1 MAQLLERVELI
12 HNQISIRIELVAL
25 ILIVLVAAFF
35 RLYNLDEIPP
45 GLHYDEAF
53 YGIDALSILQ
63 EREYPIFFMENFG
76 REPLFSYLVAISIY
90 LLGASALSIRA
101 VSAVAGIV
109 TVLALYFLVKEI
121 FSPEGDS
128 VSRYRGLLAAFIL
141 ATSYWHVNFS
151 REGLRAILV
160 PLFEVLTFYFLWR
173 GFRRGEEVS
182 FACSGF
188 FLGASL
194 YTYQAARLLP
204 PFLILLLA
212 YRLLSD
218 RGFWRRYGRGLLLL
232 FAVALITFAPLGYY
246 FLRHPVGFTL
256 RVRQASAVTPDE
268 GWDKAGR
275 TLLTNTAKSLA
286 MFSLRGDDDPRNNLP
301 GRPALDA
308 FLSVGFL
315 LGSTFALVRIR
326 KPAYAFLAFW
336 LGIMLLPTILSDYAP
351 HYKRAI
357 GVTPALAI
365 LTADGI
371 LALKEGVQRFIRP
384 QTMPM
389 QRGVYFI
396 TLLVIGGG
404 LVGSALDTYHDY
416 FMTWGKEDG
425 LYYSFD
431 VGLVSMAEYVDRLPS
446 DEKVYLS
453 PIWANHP
460 TIVFT
465 LGEKGRLKSYD
476 GRLCQVLP
484 DHSEGG
490 TTYLVVVREDGRSL
504 SLLQRYWPQGDV
516 VEEFFDWEG
525 RSYAVAY
532 RVPPGSGV
540 TVEPQH
546 PLAFDLDD
554 KVRLLGY
561 DLKAG
566 SYKPGEV
573 IGLTLYWQA
582 LMPMERDYTVFTQLL
597 GPYNPLTTGPLWGGH
612 DSRPGDGTYPTTVW
626 EAGEIVIDEYEI
638 PIQADAPPGEYQ
650 LEVGMYHLATME
662 RLPVLDDSGV
672 VQDGRILLGTL
683 RLIGERGEQR

>member
-1 MAQLLERVELI
+1 LI

-25 ILIVLVAAFF
+25 VLIVLVAAFF
-35 RLYNLDEIPP
+35 RLYDLDELPP

-53 YGIDALSILQ
+53 YGIDAVSILQ
-63 EREYPIFFMENFG
+63 GREYPIFLMENFG
-76 REPLFSYLVAISIY
+76 REPLFSYLVAVSFY
-90 LLGASALSIRA
+90 SLGVSALSIRA

-109 TVLALYFLVKEI
+109 TVPTLYFLVKEI
-121 FSPEGDS
+121 FSQGEDS
-128 VSRYRGLLAAFIL
+128 ASRYRGLLAAFIL

-173 GFRRGEEVS
+173 GIRRGEELS
-182 FACSGF
+182 FTCSGF

-204 PFLILLLA
+204 PFLVLFLA
-212 YRLLSD
+212 YRLLLNK
-218 RGFWRRYGRGLLLL
+218 GFWRGYGRGLLLL

-246 FLRHPVGFTL
+246 FLRHPAGFTL
-256 RVRQASAVTPDE
+256 RTGQASVVTPGE
-268 GWDKAGR
+268 GWDKAAR
-275 TLLTNTAKSLA
+275 TILTNTAKSLA

-315 LGSTFALVRIR
+315 LGITLALLRIE
-326 KPAYAFLAFW
+326 KPEYVFLVLW
-336 LGIMLLPTILSDYAP
+336 LGIMLVPTILSDYAP

-365 LTADGI
+365 LTANGI
-371 LALKEGVQRFIRP
+371 LALKEGVQRFTQRKTTLI
-384 QTMPM
+384 

-396 TLLVIGGG
+396 TLLAIGGG

-416 FMTWGKEDG
+416 FKTWGKEDG

-431 VGLVSMAEYVDRLPS
+431 VGMVSMAEYVGRLPS

-453 PIWANHP
+453 PLRATLP

-465 LGEKGRLKSYD
+465 LGEEGRLKSYD

-484 DHSEGG
+484 GHHSEDA

-504 SLLQRYWPQGDV
+504 ALLQRYWPQGNV
-516 VEEFFDWEG
+516 VEEFHDWEG
-525 RSYAVAY
+525 GSYAVAY
-532 RVPPGSGV
+532 QVPAGSEMA
-540 TVEPQH
+540 VEPQN
-546 PLAFDLDD
+546 PLAVNLDD

-561 DLKAG
+561 DLEAE
-566 SYKPGEV
+566 SYKPGQV
-573 IGLTLYWQA
+573 IGMTLYWQV
-582 LMPMERDYTVFTQLL
+582 LTPMEEDYTVFTHLL
-597 GPYNPLTTGPLWGGH
+597 GSYNPLTNGSLWGGH
-612 DSRPGDGTYPTTVW
+612 DTRPGGGTYPTTVW
-626 EAGEIVIDEYEI
+626 EAGEIVIDEYRI

-650 LEVGMYHLATME
+650 LEVGVYHLATME
-662 RLPVLDDSGV
+662 RLPVLDDSGAV
-672 VQDGRILLGTL
+672 RDDRILLGTL
-683 RLIGERGEQR
+683 QLVGE

>member
-1 MAQLLERVELI
+1 LI
-12 HNQISIRIELVAL
+12 HNQISIRIESVAL

-35 RLYNLDEIPP
+35 RLYDLDELPP

-53 YGIDALSILQ
+53 YGIDALGILQ
-63 EREYPIFFMENFG
+63 RREYPILGLENFG
-76 REPLFSYLVAISIY
+76 REPLFSYLVAISFY
-90 LLGASALSIRA
+90 SLGVSALSIRA
-101 VSAVAGIV
+101 VSAVVGIV
-109 TVLALYFLVKEI
+109 TVLTLYFLVKEI
-121 FSPEGDS
+121 FSQGEDS
-128 VSRYRGLLAAFIL
+128 ISRYRGLLAAFIL
-141 ATSYWHVNFS
+141 AISYWHVNFS

-160 PLFEVLTFYFLWR
+160 PLFEILTFYFLWR
-173 GFRRGEEVS
+173 GVRRGEEVS

-188 FLGASL
+188 FLGVSL
-194 YTYQAARLLP
+194 YTYQVARLLP
-204 PFLILLLA
+204 LFLILFLA
-212 YRLLSD
+212 YRLLLD
-218 RGFWRRYGRGLLLL
+218 RGFWRGYGRDLLLL
-232 FAVALITFAPLGYY
+232 FAVAFITFAPLGYY

-256 RVRQASAVTPDE
+256 RMGQASVVTPGE
-268 GWDKAGR
+268 GWDKAAR
-275 TLLTNTAKSLA
+275 TVLTNTAKSLA

-315 LGSTFALVRIR
+315 LGSALALIRIR
-326 KPAYAFLAFW
+326 KPEYAFLAFW

-365 LTADGI
+365 LTANGI
-371 LALKEGVQRFIRP
+371 LALKEGVQRFTRRKTMLIR
-384 QTMPM
+384 
-389 QRGVYFI
+389 RGVYFI

-416 FMTWGKEDG
+416 FMTWGKEAG

-431 VGLVSMAEYVDRLPS
+431 VGMVSMAEYVGRLPR

-453 PIWANHP
+453 PLRATLP

-465 LGEKGRLKSYD
+465 LREKDRLKSYD

-484 DHSEGG
+484 GHHSEDA

-516 VEEFFDWEG
+516 VKEFFDWEG
-525 RSYAVAY
+525 GSYAVAY
-532 RVPPGSGV
+532 RVPPGSGAAV
-540 TVEPQH
+540 KPQH
-546 PLAFDLDD
+546 PLAINLDD

-561 DLKAG
+561 DLKAE
-566 SYKPGEV
+566 SYKLGEA

-582 LMPMERDYTVFTQLL
+582 LTAMEKDYTVFTHLL
-597 GPYNPLTTGPLWGGH
+597 GSYNPLTNGSLWGGH
-612 DSRPGDGTYPTTVW
+612 DSRPGSGTYPTTVW
-626 EAGEIVIDEYEI
+626 EAGEIVIDEYAI
-638 PIQADAPPGEYQ
+638 PIQGDAPPGEYQ

-662 RLPVLDDSGV
+662 RLPVLDDSGAV
-672 VQDGRILLGTL
+672 RDDRILLGTL
-683 RLIGERGEQR
+683 QLVGK

>member
-1 MAQLLERVELI
+1 MDKSA
-12 HNQISIRIELVAL
+12 NQISIRIELVAL

-35 RLYNLDEIPP
+35 RLYGLDKLPP

-63 EREYPIFFMENFG
+63 RGEYPIFFVENFG
-76 REPLFSYLVAISIY
+76 REPLFSYLVAISFY
-90 LLGASALSIRA
+90 LLGVSALSIRA

-109 TVLALYFLVKEI
+109 TVLALYFLFKEI
-121 FSPEGDS
+121 FSQEEDS
-128 VSRYRGLLAAFIL
+128 VSRYGALLAAFIL

-173 GFRRGEEVS
+173 GIRRGQEVS

-194 YTYQAARLLP
+194 YTYQVARLLP
-204 PFLILLLA
+204 PFLILFLVCCFLLN
-212 YRLLSD
+212 
-218 RGFWRRYGRGLLLL
+218 RGFWRGYGRGLLLL
-232 FAVALITFAPLGYY
+232 FAVALITFAPLGCY
-246 FLRHPVGFTL
+246 FLRHPSGFAL
-256 RVRQASAVTPDE
+256 RAGQASVVTPGE
-268 GWDKAGR
+268 GWGKAAR
-275 TLLTNTAKSLA
+275 AILTNTAKSLA

-301 GRPALDA
+301 GRPALDG
-308 FLSVGFL
+308 FLSLGFL
-315 LGSTFALVRIR
+315 LGSILALIRIR
-326 KPAYAFLAFW
+326 KPEYAFLVFW

-365 LTADGI
+365 LTANGI
-371 LALKEGVQRFIRP
+371 LALKEGVQRFTRRK
-384 QTMPM
+384 TMLI

-396 TLLVIGGG
+396 TLLAIGGG
-404 LVGSALDTYHDY
+404 LVSSALDTYHDY
-416 FMTWGKEDG
+416 FMTWGKGDG

-431 VGLVSMAEYVDRLPS
+431 VGMVSIAEYVARLPS

-453 PIWANHP
+453 PLRATLP

-484 DHSEGG
+484 DHSGEA

-504 SLLQRYWPQGDV
+504 SLLQRYWPQGEV
-516 VEEFFDWEG
+516 VEEFYDWEG
-525 RSYAVAY
+525 GSYAVAY
-532 RVPPGSGV
+532 RVPPGSV
-540 TVEPQH
+540 MAVEPQH
-546 PLAFDLDD
+546 PLEVNLDD

-561 DLKAG
+561 DLEAE
-566 SYKPGEV
+566 SYKPGQV

-582 LMPMERDYTVFTQLL
+582 LTTVEKDYTVFTHLL
-597 GPYNPLTTGPLWGGH
+597 GSYNPLTNGPLWGGH
-612 DSRPGDGTYPTTVW
+612 DSRPGGDTYPTTVW
-626 EAGEIVIDEYEI
+626 EAGEIVVDEYGI

-662 RLPVLDDSGV
+662 RLSVLDDSGAV
-672 VQDGRILLGTL
+672 RDDRIPLGTVQL
-683 RLIGERGEQR
+683 MGE

>member
-1 MAQLLERVELI
+1 LI

-35 RLYNLDEIPP
+35 RLYDLDELPP

-53 YGIDALSILQ
+53 YGIDAMSILQ
-63 EREYPIFFMENFG
+63 RREYPIFFMENFG
-76 REPLFSYLVAISIY
+76 REPLFSYLVAISFY
-90 LLGASALSIRA
+90 LLGVSALSIRA
-101 VSAVAGIV
+101 VSAVTGIV
-109 TVLALYFLVKEI
+109 TVLTLYFLVKEI
-121 FSPEGDS
+121 FSQEKDS

-141 ATSYWHVNFS
+141 AISYWHVNFS

-173 GFRRGEEVS
+173 GIRRGEEVS

-194 YTYQAARLLP
+194 YTYQAARLLLP
-204 PFLILLLA
+204 LLVLFLA
-212 YRLLSD
+212 YRLLLD
-218 RGFWRRYGRGLLLL
+218 RGYWRGYGRGLLLL

-246 FLRHPVGFTL
+246 FLRHPVGFAL
-256 RVRQASAVTPDE
+256 RAGQASVVTPGE
-268 GWDKAGR
+268 GWDKAAR
-275 TLLTNTAKSLA
+275 TISANTAKSLA

-315 LGSTFALVRIR
+315 LGGTLALIRIR
-326 KPAYAFLAFW
+326 KPEYAFLVFW

-365 LTADGI
+365 LTANGI
-371 LALKEGVQRFIRP
+371 LALKEGVQRFT
-384 QTMPM
+384 QSKTMLI
-389 QRGVYFI
+389 QRGGYFI
-396 TLLVIGGG
+396 TLLAIGGG
-404 LVGSALDTYHDY
+404 LVGSTLDTYHDY
-416 FMTWGKEDG
+416 FMIWGKEDG

-431 VGLVSMAEYVDRLPS
+431 VGMVSMAEYVGRLSS

-453 PIWANHP
+453 PLQATLP

-484 DHSEGG
+484 GHSEGA

-504 SLLQRYWPQGDV
+504 ALLQRYWPQGDV
-516 VEEFFDWEG
+516 VEEFFDWAG
-525 RSYAVAY
+525 GSYAVAY

-546 PLAFDLDD
+546 PLAVNLGG

-561 DLKAG
+561 DLKAE

-582 LMPMERDYTVFTQLL
+582 LTAVEKDYTVFTHLL
-597 GPYNPLTTGPLWGGH
+597 GSYNPLTNGLLWGGH
-612 DSRPGDGTYPTTVW
+612 DSRPGGGTYPTTVW
-626 EAGEIVIDEYEI
+626 EAGEIVIDEYGI

-650 LEVGMYHLATME
+650 LEVGMYHLETME
-662 RLPVLDDSGV
+662 RLSVLDDSGAV
-672 VQDGRILLGTL
+672 RDDRILLGTVQ
-683 RLIGERGEQR
+683 LIGD

>member
-1 MAQLLERVELI
+1 MI

-35 RLYNLDEIPP
+35 RLYDLDELPP

-53 YGIDALSILQ
+53 YGIDATDILQ
-63 EREYPIFFMENFG
+63 RREYPIFFMENFG
-76 REPLFSYLVAISIY
+76 REPLFSYLVAISFS
-90 LLGASALSIRA
+90 LLGVSALSIRA

-109 TVLALYFLVKEI
+109 TVPTLYFLVKEV
-121 FSPEGDS
+121 FSQEEDS
-128 VSRYRGLLAAFIL
+128 VLRYRGLLAAFIL

-173 GFRRGEEVS
+173 GVRRGEEVS

-204 PFLILLLA
+204 PFLVLFLA
-212 YRLLSD
+212 YRFLLD
-218 RGFWRRYGRGLLLL
+218 RGFWRGYGRGLLLL

-256 RVRQASAVTPDE
+256 RAGQASVVTPGE
-268 GWDKAGR
+268 GWDKAAR
-275 TLLTNTAKSLA
+275 AVLTNTAKSLA

-301 GRPALDA
+301 GRPALDV

-315 LGSTFALVRIR
+315 LGSTLALIRIR
-326 KPAYAFLAFW
+326 KPEYAFLVFW
-336 LGIMLLPTILSDYAP
+336 LGVMLLPTILSDYTP

-365 LTADGI
+365 LTANGI
-371 LALKEGVQRFIRP
+371 LTLKEGVQRFTRR
-384 QTMPM
+384 QTMLIR
-389 QRGVYFI
+389 RGGYFI
-396 TLLVIGGG
+396 TLLAIGGG

-416 FMTWGKEDG
+416 FVTWGKGDG

-431 VGLVSMAEYVDRLPS
+431 VGMVSMAEYVGRLS
-446 DEKVYLS
+446 SEEKVYLS
-453 PIWANHP
+453 PLRATLP

-484 DHSEGG
+484 GHSEGA

-504 SLLQRYWPQGDV
+504 ALLQRYWPQGDV

-525 RSYAVAY
+525 GSYAVAY
-532 RVPPGSGV
+532 RVPPGSGAV
-540 TVEPQH
+540 VEPQH
-546 PLAFDLDD
+546 PLTVNLDG

-561 DLKAG
+561 DLKAE

-573 IGLTLYWQA
+573 IGLTLYWQV
-582 LMPMERDYTVFTQLL
+582 LMAVEKDYTVFTHLL
-597 GPYNPLTTGPLWGGH
+597 GSYNPLTDGPLWGGH
-612 DSRPGDGTYPTTVW
+612 DIRPGGGTYPTTVW
-626 EAGEIVIDEYEI
+626 EAGEIVIDEYGI
-638 PIQADAPPGEYQ
+638 SIQADAPPGEYQ
-650 LEVGMYHLATME
+650 LEVGMYHLATVE
-662 RLPVLDDSGV
+662 RLPVLDDSGAV
-672 VQDGRILLGTL
+672 RDDRIMLGTVQL
-683 RLIGERGEQR
+683 MGE

>member
-1 MAQLLERVELI
+1 LI

-35 RLYNLDEIPP
+35 RFYDLDELPP

-53 YGIDALSILQ
+53 YGIDAMSILQ
-63 EREYPIFFMENFG
+63 RREYPIFFVENFG
-76 REPLFSYLVAISIY
+76 REPLFSYLVAISFY
-90 LLGASALSIRA
+90 SLGVSAFSIRA
-101 VSAVAGIV
+101 VSAMAGIA

-121 FSPEGDS
+121 FPQDEDS
-128 VSRYRGLLAAFIL
+128 LSRYRGLLAAFIL

-173 GFRRGEEVS
+173 GIRRGGEIS

-188 FLGASL
+188 LLGASL
-194 YTYQAARLLP
+194 YTYQTARLLP
-204 PFLILLLA
+204 PFLILFSA
-212 YRLLSD
+212 YRLLLD
-218 RGFWRRYGRGLLLL
+218 RGFWRRYRRGLLLL
-232 FAVALITFAPLGYY
+232 FAVTLIAFAPLGSY

-256 RVRQASAVTPDE
+256 RTGQASAITPGG
-268 GWDKAGR
+268 GWDKAAR
-275 TLLTNTAKSLA
+275 TILTNTAKSLA

-326 KPAYAFLAFW
+326 KPEYAFLVFW

-351 HYKRAI
+351 HYKRAL

-365 LTADGI
+365 LTANGI
-371 LALKEGVQRFIRP
+371 LALKEGVQRFTRR
-384 QTMPM
+384 QTMLI

-396 TLLVIGGG
+396 ALLAIGGG
-404 LVGSALDTYHDY
+404 LVGSALNTYHDY
-416 FMTWGKEDG
+416 FITWGKEAG

-431 VGLVSMAEYVDRLPS
+431 VGMVSIAEYVGRLPS

-453 PIWANHP
+453 PLRATLP

-465 LGEKGRLKSYD
+465 LGKKGRLKSYD

-484 DHSEGG
+484 GHYSEDA

-525 RSYAVAY
+525 GSYAVAY
-532 RVPPGSGV
+532 RVPPGSGAA
-540 TVEPQH
+540 VEPQH
-546 PLAFDLDD
+546 PLAVNLGD

-561 DLKAG
+561 DLKAK
-566 SYKPGEV
+566 SYKPGQV

-582 LMPMERDYTVFTQLL
+582 LTAMEKDYTVFTHLL
-597 GPYNPLTTGPLWGGH
+597 GPYNPLTNGPLWGGH
-612 DSRPGDGTYPTTVW
+612 DSRPGGGTYPTTVW
-626 EAGEIVIDEYEI
+626 EAGEIVIDEYGI
-638 PIQADAPPGEYQ
+638 PIQADASPGEYQ

-662 RLPVLDDSGV
+662 RLPVLDDSGAV
-672 VQDGRILLGTL
+672 RDDRILLGTL
-683 RLIGERGEQR
+683 QLVGE